1 MKGKHWFSTH
11 KDICDKAASYVLGKH
26 DATP

>member
-11 KDICDKAASYVLGKH
+11 KDISDNPASYVLGKH